1 MGGAWPSCFGSL
13 AAPAACVWLPHT
25 AAPPPRPLPTRA
37 PGKHP
42 LSKVTAQ
49 DQPGAG
55 VVVKALD
62 RRGCR
67 LWTDGWTDGRAGR
80 LGGSFLGGGS
90 RRPPCS
96 LPGCSGHSLGPGA
109 APHPVLTVTRCRRA
123 SRTASRAVAW
133 APRPR
138 HGGARRGARCPR
150 GGPVGAGR
158 P

>member
-13 AAPAACVWLPHT
+13 AAPAACVWPPHT

-67 LWTDGWTDGRAGR
+67 LWTDGRMGAQADSGAPSSV
-80 LGGSFLGGGS
+80 GG
-90 RRPPCS
+90 
-96 LPGCSGHSLGPGA
+96 
-109 APHPVLTVTRCRRA
+109 
-123 SRTASRAVAW
+123 
-133 APRPR
+133 
-138 HGGARRGARCPR
+138 
-150 GGPVGAGR
+150 VGGR
-158 P
+158 PAPCPAALATRWALAPPPTPF